1 MSDNFWPV
9 HHLHHLVVQPSD
21 ARLNPPEGYLYVQ
34 DGLIISCGVLY
45 ALLYAFSITVTFRD
59 RTLPGTVRYLSLT
72 LAYELFYT
80 FATTSTLIER
90 LCFLVWFELDLA
102 FVGTALWRV
111 YDRDQR
117 RRVAG
122 EMAILFVLALGG
134 LKYLT
139 SFYPDER
146 EQVTAYWT
154 GILLQLPVG
163 WVYVY
168 RLLADRSTLG
178 HSMETW

>member
-1 MSDNFWPV
+1 MSDFW
-9 HHLHHLVVQPSD
+9 LANRLRHLVVQPAD

-45 ALLYAFSITVTFRD
+45 ALFYAFAIIVAVRD

-72 LAYELFYT
+72 LAYELFYG
-80 FATTSTLIER
+80 FATTSTRIER
-90 LCFLVWFELDLA
+90 LCFLVWFALDLA
-102 FVGTALWRV
+102 FAGITLWSV
-111 YDRDQR
+111 YGRDR
-117 RRVAG
+117 RRRLVV
-122 EMAILFVLALGG
+122 EMAILFALAFGG
-134 LKYLT
+134 LKHLT
-139 SFYPDER
+139 SLYPDER

-163 WVYVY
+163 WAYAY

-178 HSMETW
+178 HSLEVW